1 MEREKSTISVI
12 LPTLNEP
19 AVGEIIR
26 RIRKS
31 LSDHNLKEII
41 VVDRSTDETPN
52 IARKEGAKI
61 VFQKG
66 IGYGDAYLQGFK
78 EVTGDIIVIMDPD
91 GTYLPEEIPLLLEPI
106 YNEEA
111 DLVIGNRWANMKKN
125 AMTPLN
131 KFGNKFL
138 TFLLNKLYSLDIK
151 DSQSGMR
158 AIRKDKL
165 DLLDLYHPGMA
176 LASEMIIESTK
187 KHLRICEIPITYD
200 IREGQTKQKVINGF
214 VIAGET
220 IRLLRDFSP
229 LTLFG
234 SIALIFLLLSVIFS
248 ITPIYNYFKYGTLAT
263 PGRAILAAMFF
274 NSGVVLGMFA
284 LMLDLLVKEIKAS
297 RY

>member
-111 DLVIGNRWANMKKN
+111 DIVIGNRWANMKKN

-176 LASEMIIESTK
+176 LASEMIIEATK
-187 KHLRICEIPITYD
+187 KHLRICEVPITYD
-200 IREGQTKQKVINGF
+200 IREGQTKQNVLNGF

-234 SIALIFLLLSVIFS
+234 SIAFISLLLSVIFS
-248 ITPIYNYFKYGTLAT
+248 ISPIYNYLKYGTLTT

-274 NSGVVLGMFA
+274 NSAVVLAMFA
-284 LMLDLLVKEIKAS
+284 LMLDLLVKEIKAA
-297 RY
+297 R